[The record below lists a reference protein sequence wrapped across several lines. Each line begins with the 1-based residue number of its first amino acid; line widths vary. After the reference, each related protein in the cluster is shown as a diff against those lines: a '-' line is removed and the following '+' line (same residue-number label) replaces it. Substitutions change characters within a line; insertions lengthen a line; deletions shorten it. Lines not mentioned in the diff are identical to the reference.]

1 MAVYQLCSMNGIKAT
16 LEAGSYNGG
25 GHAWN
30 TVLMSDGLKYVDVLN
45 DQSMISPTLLPG
57 YVKE

>member
-1 MAVYQLCSMNGIKAT
+1 MNGIKAT

-45 DQSMISPTLLPG
+45 DQSMISSTLLPG